1 MLGAS
6 GDNECNQRQR
16 EALKK
21 LNIGNVLNST
31 YMITEYNEYN
41 SNVNFDCLSKL
52 LKECK
57 YPIYLNIYI
66 IIIWDTKTQRCTK
79 LYLQSMVPYEQDKQ
93 SKYD

>member
-1 MLGAS
+1 MQVVTINAIRGNARLF
-6 GDNECNQRQR
+6 
-16 EALKK
+16 L

-31 YMITEYNEYN
+31 YMITEYKEYN

-57 YPIYLNIYI
+57 YSIYLNIYI

-79 LYLQSMVPYEQDKQ
+79 LYLQSMVP
-93 SKYD
+93 